1 MKAKKASLIS
11 KIIAVIW
18 IIAAHIVLLYLL
30 GNGSVTADD
39 VKILSPVINAVGFA
53 VMGIFGTVDLNL
65 LAEKFA
71 TNKEQ

>member
-11 KIIAVIW
+11 KIIAVVW
-18 IIAAHIVLLYLL
+18 VIAAHIALLCLL
-30 GNGSVTADD
+30 SNGRITVDG
-39 VKILSPVINAVGFA
+39 VKLLSPVINAVGFA
-53 VMGIFGTVDLNL
+53 ITGIFGTVDLNL

>member
-11 KIIAVIW
+11 KIIAVMW

-30 GNGSVTADD
+30 GNGRVTADD
-39 VKILSPVINAVGFA
+39 VKIMSPVINAVGFA

-71 TNKEQ
+71 TNKE

>member
-11 KIIAVIW
+11 KIIAVVW

-30 GNGSVTADD
+30 GNGRVTADD
-39 VKILSPVINAVGFA
+39 VKIMSPVINAVGFA